1 MENSFKMNQDITR
14 LFHQAR
20 TELYCPP
27 CRLVLGSGGDEEEN
41 LGPAPL
47 SVVNGVVFVKPDI
60 VPQDVNPE
68 RFLLWYFRHELAHA
82 HHCPYDLKTAYSLER
97 AAYEMVR
104 SWSLAYLAT
113 FVFSDLQVN
122 INYLTRRF
130 QEVPY
135 LLEASQKHRGK
146 GPDVILQGIY
156 RQALPGIEPSA
167 DKDTEEAAKEIYTII
182 RSTRPWQWHT
192 KVQMIAVIL
201 ERLMARKPEFLSDKG
216 MGSYV
221 QGHSI
226 KVREDFYPDSVRLF
240 EDVYGTIQDRETA
253 REFFKQWV
261 EPRISKKE
269 KKEIKE
275 RLKKKIKVQRSGRR
289 GNGWAKEGA
298 PLGPEDWQKPEG
310 EDKFK
315 GVGGPASEEAKHEE
329 EPILPTSMSKP
340 YKRIDTKVFND
351 TFWKRYWYR
360 SRAEK
365 TLIQYLAE
373 SPSRRPV
380 WAVTKYPDEW
390 YIEDEIEELDIEM
403 SLDEGSLI
411 PEVNTLKWVN
421 EPTSQGQSVISG
433 FVPSAIV
440 ILDASKSMSKIHDA
454 AATAAFIPY
463 MSASKAGGQTA
474 IITFSTEYIT
484 ADWGDMEETKEMV
497 LSTAFDDFTVFPAY
511 ELMNLVSTAT
521 GNCFITIITDGGWQ
535 NLEEAIPLL
544 ERIADRG
551 HEVFLFHLPGGEY
564 PERIKRLRRS
574 SELKIYKVD
583 NPERDLSSL
592 VLSRTMKTYQTFL
605 I

>member
-1 MENSFKMNQDITR
+1 MNQDITQ

-27 CRLVLGSGGDEEEN
+27 CRLVLESGGEGEGN

-47 SVVNGVVFVKPDI
+47 NVINGVVFVKPDI
-60 VPQDVNPE
+60 VPQGVDPE
-68 RFLLWYFRHELAHA
+68 RFLLWYFRHELAHV

-97 AAYEMVR
+97 AAYGVVR
-104 SWSLAYLAT
+104 RWSLAYLAT
-113 FVFSDLQVN
+113 YIFSDLQVN
-122 INYLTRRF
+122 LNYLTRRF
-130 QEVPY
+130 HEVPY
-135 LLEASQKHRGK
+135 LLEASQKQRLK
-146 GPDVILQGIY
+146 GPDAMLQGIY
-156 RQALPGIEPSA
+156 RQALPGMEPSA
-167 DKDTEEAAKEIYTII
+167 DKDTEESAEEIYTII
-182 RSTRPWQWHT
+182 RSTRPWHWHT

-201 ERLMARKPEFLSDKG
+201 ERLMARNPEFFSKKWMLS
-216 MGSYV
+216 YI

-226 KVREDFYPDSVRLF
+226 KVREDFYPDSLRMF
-240 EDVYGTIQDRETA
+240 EDVYGTIPDREEA

-269 KKEIKE
+269 RKEVKE
-275 RLKKKIKVQRSGRR
+275 RLKRKIKAQRGGRR
-289 GNGWAKEGA
+289 EDEGLKEGT
-298 PLGPEDWQKPEG
+298 PLGPEDRQKPG
-310 EDKFK
+310 SEDKFK
-315 GVGGPASEEAKHEE
+315 RVRGPTPDEATREG

-340 YKRIDTKVFND
+340 YRKIDTKVLD
-351 TFWKRYWYR
+351 DAFWKRYWYR
-360 SRAEK
+360 SRAER

-373 SPSRRPV
+373 SPTQRPV

-421 EPTSQGQSVISG
+421 EPTSHGQSVISG

-440 ILDASKSMSKIHDA
+440 ILDASKSMEKIHDT

-463 MSASKAGGQTA
+463 MSASRAGGQTS
-474 IITFSTEYIT
+474 IITFSTGYVT
-484 ADWGDMEETKEMV
+484 ANWGDLEETKEMV
-497 LSTAFDDFTVFPAY
+497 LSMAFDQFTVFPAY
-511 ELMNLVSTAT
+511 ELMNLVSAAD
-521 GNCFITIITDGGWQ
+521 GNCFITVITDGGWQ

-564 PERIKRLRRS
+564 PERISRLRRS

-583 NPERDLSSL
+583 NPERDLSGL
-592 VLSRTMKTYQTFL
+592 VLSRTMKAYQTFL
-605 I
+605 V

>member
-1 MENSFKMNQDITR
+1 MNQDITQ

-27 CRLVLGSGGDEEEN
+27 CRLVLGSGEEEGEN
-41 LGPAPL
+41 LGSAPL
-47 SVVNGVVFVKPDI
+47 SVVNGVVFVKPNI
-60 VPQDVNPE
+60 VPQGVDPE
-68 RFLLWYFRHELAHA
+68 RFLLWYFRHELAHV

-97 AAYEMVR
+97 AAYKVVGR
-104 SWSLAYLAT
+104 WSLAYLAT
-113 FVFSDLQVN
+113 YIFSDLQVN
-122 INYLTRRF
+122 LNYLTRRF
-130 QEVPY
+130 HEVPY
-135 LLEASQKHRGK
+135 LLETSQKQRLK
-146 GPDVILQGIY
+146 GPDAILQGIY
-156 RQALPGIEPSA
+156 RQVLPEVESSA
-167 DKDTEEAAKEIYTII
+167 DKDTTEAAKEIYTII
-182 RSTRPWQWHT
+182 RSTRPWHWHT
-192 KVQMIAVIL
+192 KVQIIAVIL
-201 ERLMARKPEFLSDKG
+201 ERLMARTPGFFSEKG
-216 MGSYV
+216 MGRYV

-226 KVREDFYPDSVRLF
+226 KVREDFYPDSIRLF
-240 EDVYGTIQDRETA
+240 EEVYGTISDQEA
-253 REFFKQWV
+253 AHEFFKQWV

-269 KKEIKE
+269 RKKVRE
-275 RLKKKIKVQRSGRR
+275 RLKKKIKVQKSGRR
-289 GNGWAKEGA
+289 GSREAKEGT
-298 PLGPEDWQKPEG
+298 PLGPEDWQKTEG

-315 GVGGPASEEAKHEE
+315 GIGGSAHEE

-340 YKRIDTKVFND
+340 YKRIKPRALDEA
-351 TFWKRYWYR
+351 FWKRYWYR

-390 YIEDEIEELDIEM
+390 YIDDEIEELDIEM

-421 EPTSQGQSVISG
+421 EPTSKGQSVISG

-440 ILDASKSMSKIHDA
+440 VLDASKSMRRIHDT

-463 MSASKAGGQTA
+463 ISASRAGGQTA
-474 IITFSTEYIT
+474 VITFSMKYVT
-484 ADWGDMEETKEMV
+484 ADWGDLKETKELV
-497 LSTAFDDFTVFPAY
+497 LSMAFDEFTVFPAY
-511 ELMNLVSTAT
+511 ELMNLTSAAA
-521 GNCFITIITDGGWQ
+521 GNCFIIIITDGGWQ

-551 HEVFLFHLPGGEY
+551 HEIFLFHLPGGKY
-564 PERIKRLRRS
+564 PERIKKLRQS
-574 SELKIYKVD
+574 SEVKIYKVD
-583 NPERDLSSL
+583 NPERDLSGL

>member
-1 MENSFKMNQDITR
+1 MNQNITQ

-27 CRLVLGSGGDEEEN
+27 CRLVIRSGGAEEEN

-47 SVVNGVVFVKPDI
+47 SVVNGVVSIKPDI
-60 VPQDVNPE
+60 VPQGVDPE
-68 RFLLWYFRHELAHA
+68 SFLLWYFRHELAHV

-97 AAYEMVR
+97 AAYEVVR
-104 SWSLAYLAT
+104 RWSLAYLAT
-113 FVFSDLQVN
+113 CIFSDLQVN
-122 INYLTRRF
+122 LNYLTRRF
-130 QEVPY
+130 HEVPY
-135 LLEASQKHRGK
+135 LLEASQKQRLK
-146 GPDVILQGIY
+146 GPDAILQGIY
-156 RQALPGIEPSA
+156 RQALPGIESSA
-167 DKDTEEAAKEIYTII
+167 DKDTAEAAKEIYTII
-182 RSTRPWQWHT
+182 RSTRPWHWHT

-201 ERLMARKPEFLSDKG
+201 GRLMARNPEFFSEKG
-216 MGSYV
+216 TSSYI

-226 KVREDFYPDSVRLF
+226 KVREDFYPDSIKLF
-240 EDVYGTIQDRETA
+240 EDVYGAISDREAA

-261 EPRISKKE
+261 EPRISKKAR
-269 KKEIKE
+269 KEVKE
-275 RLKKKIKVQRSGRR
+275 RLKKKIKIQKSGRR
-289 GNGWAKEGA
+289 GNGGAKGGA
-298 PLGPEDWQKPEG
+298 SLGPEDWQKPEG

-315 GVGGPASEEAKHEE
+315 GVRGPAPEETADEE

-340 YKRIDTKVFND
+340 YKRINPEALDD
-351 TFWKRYWYR
+351 AFWKRYWYR

-390 YIEDEIEELDIEM
+390 YIEDEIEDLDIEM

-440 ILDASKSMSKIHDA
+440 ILDASKSMGKIHDT

-463 MSASKAGGQTA
+463 MSAFKAGGQTA
-474 IITFSTEYIT
+474 VIAFSTGYIT
-484 ADWGDMEETKEMV
+484 ADWGDLEETKEMV
-497 LSTAFDDFTVFPAY
+497 LSMAFDEFTVFPAH
-511 ELMNLVSTAT
+511 ELMNLASAAA

-535 NLEEAIPLL
+535 NLEEAIPIL

-551 HEVFLFHLPGGEY
+551 HEVFLFHLPGGKY
-564 PERIKRLRRS
+564 PERIEKLRRS

-583 NPERDLSSL
+583 NPERDLSGL